1 MSRSQIDS
9 LFNQY
14 ENAFEKLDLKAI
26 SGYCADSFMSAGPK
40 GSITQSRREY
50 ENGAD
55 ETIDFYKSVGRSSA
69 RILSKRVMPICNE
82 YSMVVVRWGMTFE
95 KTGARVIEFDKSYI
109 IQEID
114 SDPRIILLIS
124 HEDEEATI
132 RKLGL
137 TNKNSHL

>member
-14 ENAFEKLDLKAI
+14 EIAFDKLDMKTI

-40 GSITQSRREY
+40 GSVTQSRMEF
-50 ENGAD
+50 ENGAG
-55 ETIDFYKSVGRSSA
+55 ETIDFYKSIGRSSA

-124 HEDEEATI
+124 HDDEQETI
-132 RKLGL
+132 KKLEL
-137 TNKNSHL
+137 INKNTRL